1 MALVETY
8 RGVVFPWLAD
18 QMRHLTTSR
27 YLEMF
32 AVASYH
38 FAHRLGLA
46 YDAST
51 NMGLADVR
59 HEIDYKAEAPVG
71 GLVLIRSGVISVG
84 RTSFRARHVM
94 TDADVKRVHCGVGG
108 GECPIRPRVPQGD
121 RAVGRRQGAGG
132 VGHGRRGDLMAAPPW
147 CGVGRYAADVRPTG
161 DAMLRAD
168 VDRARGDRVDR
179 ARMGKQAETRNR
191 IGSYVAGVPVGILC
205 LDTRHK
211 LFPGNVQHAES
222 FTFPVLYEPVK
233 VEDPWCLLRGDPALT
248 PAIVSAARKLHAAGV
263 RAIAGACGSF
273 AYYQMDVAREID
285 LPIFLS
291 PMLLVPLLQ
300 RGLGARKLGVICA
313 AKSSLNDRVWGAC
326 GIENA
331 DNLVIA
337 EMVGFAPF
345 EKMMRAEAF
354 EYAELQTDV
363 VAAAE
368 LQRQSA
374 SLGAIL
380 LQCSYLPPFA
390 RAIQQATGLPVFDMT
405 QVIRWLAFAVGYP
418 KYPSDAVGGRA
429 P

>member
-1 MALVETY
+1 
-8 RGVVFPWLAD
+8 
-18 QMRHLTTSR
+18 
-27 YLEMF
+27 
-32 AVASYH
+32 
-38 FAHRLGLA
+38 
-46 YDAST
+46 
-51 NMGLADVR
+51 
-59 HEIDYKAEAPVG
+59 
-71 GLVLIRSGVISVG
+71 
-84 RTSFRARHVM
+84 
-94 TDADVKRVHCGVGG
+94 
-108 GECPIRPRVPQGD
+108 
-121 RAVGRRQGAGG
+121 
-132 VGHGRRGDLMAAPPW
+132 MAAPPW

-273 AYYQMDVAREID
+273 AYYQMDVACEID
-285 LPIFLS
+285 LPVFLS
-291 PMLLVPLLQ
+291 PT
-300 RGLGARKLGVICA
+300 ARSVAATWARCEETGRNLRRKVVDERPGVA
-313 AKSSLNDRVWGAC
+313 RVR
-326 GIENA
+326 IENA

-363 VAAAE
+363 VAAAGAPTSKRE
-368 LQRQSA
+368 PRRYSSSMQLPPALCARNSA
-374 SLGAIL
+374 SNRPAGVRHDAGHPMACIRGRLSEIPERCRRRKSAL
-380 LQCSYLPPFA
+380 VLQLRIYGIFNSLP
-390 RAIQQATGLPVFDMT
+390 
-405 QVIRWLAFAVGYP
+405 
-418 KYPSDAVGGRA
+418 
-429 P
+429 